1 MIGRALAHGA
11 AAALVVAGVVA
22 QVFRPLAPALGPLP
36 SPERWFDTAHLE
48 RVAAYHQPLYA
59 VALAALAVRV
69 AVPCLAAFSNVGRR
83 RVDWMVA
90 RVGARRPA
98 RAAAAVV
105 VAVVALTDVVLLPI
119 AFWAGYVHERAFGF
133 QTQGP
138 AGWFRDWAV
147 ATAISWLTVALLTL
161 GGWTLVRRLPR
172 SWPAAAGLTGAVLT
186 AVTALGS
193 PLVLEPLFLS
203 TRSLEPG
210 PVRAE
215 VGRVLEAADLEVGQ
229 ILVADASHRTTKE
242 NAYVSGLG
250 ATRRI
255 VLYDTLLTGRP
266 PPEVGLVLAHE
277 LGHVRNADI
286 VRAVLLAG
294 AGTVVLAYG
303 LAGLVRWRAR
313 RGRQD
318 GQADP
323 RAAAVVLTAVVIAGV
338 LALPVQQA
346 ASRRIE
352 AAADLAALNLT
363 QDPSTY
369 VSMHLGLARSNL
381 TDPAPPTSVTFLWKS
396 HPPPVARLAMGERWP
411 FASYGQGSARIR
423 AEPWP

>member
-11 AAALVVAGVVA
+11 AAALVVAGLAA
-22 QVFRPLAPALGPLP
+22 QVFRPLAPELGLLPL
-36 SPERWFDTAHLE
+36 PERWFDAAHLE
-48 RVAAYHQPLYA
+48 RVAAYHRPLYA
-59 VALAALAVRV
+59 VALVALAVRV
-69 AVPCLAAFSNVGRR
+69 VVPCLAAFSKLGRR
-83 RVDWMVA
+83 HVESMVV

-98 RAAAAVV
+98 RAAAAVI
-105 VAVVALTDVVLLPI
+105 VAVVALTDLVLLPI

-138 AGWFRDWAV
+138 AGWFRDWAL
-147 ATAISWLTVALLTL
+147 ATAISWLTVALLAL
-161 GGWTLVRRLPR
+161 AGWTLVRRLPG

-186 AVTALGS
+186 AVIALGS
-193 PLVLEPLFLS
+193 PLVLEPLFLN

-215 VGRVLEAADLEVGQ
+215 VGRVLGAADLEVGQ

-255 VLYDTLLTGRP
+255 VLYDTLLAGRS
-266 PPEVGLVLAHE
+266 PPEVGIVLAHE
-277 LGHVRNADI
+277 LGHVRNADL

-294 AGTVVLAYG
+294 AGTVTLIYALA
-303 LAGLVRWRAR
+303 ALVRWRAR
-313 RGRQD
+313 GGRQD

-323 RAAAVVLTAVVIAGV
+323 RAAAVALAAVVIAGV
-338 LALPVQQA
+338 LAMPIQQA

-352 AAADLAALNLT
+352 AAADLAALNLA

-369 VSMHLGLARSNL
+369 VSMNLGLARSNL
-381 TDPAPPTSVTFLWKS
+381 TDPAPPAWVTFLWKS

-411 FASYGQGSARIR
+411 FA
-423 AEPWP
+423 